1 MSQCKSARTK
11 WVPSP
16 KWFKIQELAR
26 VSVRVSSL
34 VPSKKSQ
41 INFQKKKK
49 ICSIFGAKIQN
60 YMKLILLVRMH
71 IETFLMILKHYDNQF
86 LTPSVKGP
94 QWGCIG
100 FAFCLTFCV
109 ESTCELR
116 RDWGLISSLCQAFVE
131 AHHQRENA
139 HCWKYFYHRVLA
151 ERFFSE
157 ANFPLSP
164 RSEDSWVYFKK
175 KIRFN

>member
-1 MSQCKSARTK
+1 M
-11 WVPSP
+11 
-16 KWFKIQELAR
+16 
-26 VSVRVSSL
+26 RVSSL

-109 ESTCELR
+109 ARRCELR
-116 RDWGLISSLCQAFVE
+116 RDWGLISSLCLAFVE
-131 AHHQRENA
+131 ALYQRENA
-139 HCWKYFYHRVLA
+139 HSLSKVFKREKRDNAIDGTKSEYYTPWHLPIYITYFSTSNRTWPTEGQVKQY
-151 ERFFSE
+151 
-157 ANFPLSP
+157 
-164 RSEDSWVYFKK
+164 DM
-175 KIRFN
+175 

>member
-49 ICSIFGAKIQN
+49 ILLNFWRENS
-60 YMKLILLVRMH
+60 KLHEADFARANAYWDFFDDF
-71 IETFLMILKHYDNQF
+71 ETLWQ
-86 LTPSVKGP
+86 SVSYPKC
-94 QWGCIG
+94 QRASMRLYW
-100 FAFCLTFCV
+100 FCLLFNFLCGEHMWT
-109 ESTCELR
+109 EEGLR
-116 RDWGLISSLCQAFVE
+116 P
-131 AHHQRENA
+131 H
-139 HCWKYFYHRVLA
+139 
-151 ERFFSE
+151 FFSLSGFRWGSSSKRKRSLLE
-157 ANFPLSP
+157 IFLSQGTGWKIFFRSKFSPLSP
-164 RSEDSWVYFKK
+164 LRRLMSLFQEK
-175 KIRFN
+175 NPL